1 MGIGAAVGGIAS
13 GLMGARSASKA
24 ADAQTAAAQAQID
37 LQREIYQKTSR
48 KFQPYYQAGNNALA
62 AYMYEMGLGPA
73 PTVGGTP
80 LTITRVTQG
89 GYRAPSSSQNR
100 SGVQLSD
107 RQKSMIQG
115 YWAQNGFDLNAG
127 PNGGDTFRVGGKTF
141 STMAEAQKY
150 ANQNARGA
158 SEYQGFTATPGYQF
172 RVDEGN
178 NAINAMAGARG
189 GLVSGATMQ
198 ALQERGQNLAT
209 EEYGNYMNR
218 LSGLTGMGMSAAG
231 NQASAGANYA
241 SGASNALANQGN
253 AQAAGYIGQSNALM
267 GGINTGLNIY
277 GYMQGMNG
285 GTGGGGIGTPG
296 GSIWNGGNSYGGGR

>member
-1 MGIGAAVGGIAS
+1 MPDPATGIGAAS
-13 GLMGARSASKA
+13 GLLGARSASKA
-24 ADAQTAAAQAQID
+24 ADAQTQAAQAQID

-73 PTVGGTP
+73 PTVGGNP

-89 GYRAPSSSQNR
+89 GQGGGQWGGN
-100 SGVQLSD
+100 LSP
-107 RQKSMIQG
+107 RQQSMLQG
-115 YWAQNGFDLNAG
+115 YWEQNGVDLNAG
-127 PNGGDTFRVGGKTF
+127 PNGGDTFRVGGRTF
-141 STMAEAQKY
+141 DTMAQARQY

-218 LSGLTGMGMSAAG
+218 LAGITDMGMGAAG
-231 NQASAGANYA
+231 HQANIGANYA
-241 SGASNALANQGN
+241 SGASNALANQGEARSAGIMGANN
-253 AQAAGYIGQSNALM
+253 AIM
-267 GGINTGLNIY
+267 GGINNGLSIWGYQQGLNS
-277 GYMQGMNG
+277 
-285 GTGGGGIGTPG
+285 TGGIGTPG

>member
-1 MGIGAAVGGIAS
+1 MGLGAILGAAGGIVS
-13 GLMGARSASKA
+13 GLMGSRAADKA
-24 ADAQTAAAQAQID
+24 ADAQSAAAQAQID

-62 AYMYEMGLGPA
+62 AYMYEMGLGAA

-89 GYRAPSSSQNR
+89 GGGPGRGNDSI
-100 SGVQLSD
+100 LSP
-107 RQKSMIQG
+107 RQQSMLQG
-115 YWAQNGFDLNAG
+115 YWAQNGGFGGAG

-141 STMAEAQKY
+141 STMAEAQKF

-253 AQAAGYIGQSNALM
+253 AQAAGAIGQGNALM

-285 GTGGGGIGTPG
+285 GTGSIWGGGK
-296 GSIWNGGNSYGGGR
+296 

>member
-1 MGIGAAVGGIAS
+1 MGIGAAIGGIAS
-13 GLMGARSASKA
+13 GLMGARSADKA
-24 ADAQTAAAQAQID
+24 ADAQTQAAQAQID

-62 AYMYEMGLGPA
+62 AYMYEMGLGAA

-80 LTITRVTQG
+80 LTIQKITQG
-89 GYRAPSSSQNR
+89 EQGGGWGDDSI
-100 SGVQLSD
+100 LSN
-107 RQKSMIQG
+107 RQKSMIEG
-115 YWAQNGFDLNAG
+115 YFAQNGVDLNAG
-127 PNGGDTFRVGGKTF
+127 PNSGTTFRVGGKTF
-141 STMAEAQKY
+141 DTMAEARKY
-150 ANQNARGA
+150 ATENARGA

>member
-1 MGIGAAVGGIAS
+1 MPDPATGIGAAS
-13 GLMGARSASKA
+13 GLLGARSASKA
-24 ADAQTAAAQAQID
+24 ADAQTQAAQAQID

-89 GYRAPSSSQNR
+89 GQGGDGWGKDSI
-100 SGVQLSD
+100 LSN
-107 RQKSMIQG
+107 RQKSMLQG
-115 YWAQNGFDLNAG
+115 YWAQNGVDLNAG
-127 PNGGDTFRVGGKTF
+127 PSGGDTFRVGGRTF

-277 GYMQGMNG
+277 GYQAAL
-285 GTGGGGIGTPG
+285 GTGGGGI
-296 GSIWNGGNSYGGGR
+296 WGGGK

>member
-1 MGIGAAVGGIAS
+1 MGIGAAIGGIAS
-13 GLMGARSASKA
+13 GLMGASSADKA
-24 ADAQTAAAQAQID
+24 ADAQARAAQAQID

-89 GYRAPSSSQNR
+89 GQGGAEW
-100 SGVQLSD
+100 GGDLSP
-107 RQKSMIQG
+107 RQKSMIEG
-115 YWAQNGFDLNAG
+115 YFAQSGVDLNAG
-127 PNGGDTFRVGGKTF
+127 PNGGDTFLVGGKTF
-141 STMAEAQKY
+141 NTMAEAQKY

-198 ALQERGQNLAT
+198 ALQEDGQNLAT

-267 GGINTGLNIY
+267 GGINTGLNIW
-277 GYMQGMNG
+277 GYQQGMNG
-285 GTGGGGIGTPG
+285 TGANGG
-296 GSIWNGGNSYGGGR
+296 GSIWGNSYGGGR

>member
-13 GLMGARSASKA
+13 GLMGASSASKA
-24 ADAQTAAAQAQID
+24 ADAQERAAQAQID

-62 AYMYEMGLGPA
+62 AYMYEMGLGAA

-80 LTITRVTQG
+80 LTIQRITQG
-89 GYRAPSSSQNR
+89 GQG
-100 SGVQLSD
+100 GVEWGGNLSP

-115 YWAQNGFDLNAG
+115 YFAQNGVDLNAG
-127 PNGGDTFRVGGKTF
+127 PNGGDIFKVGGKTF
-141 STMAEAQKY
+141 NTMAEAQKY

-198 ALQERGQNLAT
+198 ALQERGQNIAT

-267 GGINTGLNIY
+267 GGINTGLSIW
-277 GYMQGMNG
+277 GYQQGLNG
-285 GTGGGGIGTPG
+285 TGGIGTPG
-296 GSIWNGGNSYGGGR
+296 GSIWNGANSYGGGR

>member
-1 MGIGAAVGGIAS
+1 MGIGAAIGGIAS
-13 GLMGARSASKA
+13 GLMGARSADKA
-24 ADAQTAAAQAQID
+24 ADAQTQAAQAQID

-62 AYMYEMGLGPA
+62 AYMHEMGLGPA

-80 LTITRVTQG
+80 LTIQRITQG
-89 GYRAPSSSQNR
+89 GGDQGWNPDSNL
-100 SGVQLSD
+100 SG
-107 RQKSMIQG
+107 RQQSMIDG
-115 YWAQNGFDLNAG
+115 YIQQNMGIDLSG
-127 PNGGDTFRVGGKTF
+127 RGGSGDIFKVGGKTF
-141 STMAEAQKY
+141 NTMAEARQY

>member
-1 MGIGAAVGGIAS
+1 MGIGAAIGGIAS
-13 GLMGARSASKA
+13 GLMGARSADKA
-24 ADAQTAAAQAQID
+24 ADAQTQAAQAQID

-62 AYMYEMGLGPA
+62 AYMYEMGLGAA

-89 GYRAPSSSQNR
+89 GQGGEGWGGN
-100 SGVQLSD
+100 LSP
-107 RQKSMIQG
+107 RQQSMLQG
-115 YWAQNGFDLNAG
+115 YWEQQGVDMGAG

-141 STMAEAQKY
+141 NTMAEARQY

-253 AQAAGYIGQSNALM
+253 AQAAGYIGQSNAMM

-285 GTGGGGIGTPG
+285 GTGGGGI
-296 GSIWNGGNSYGGGR
+296 WGGGK

>member
-1 MGIGAAVGGIAS
+1 MSIGAAIGGIAS
-13 GLMGARSASKA
+13 GLMGARSADKA
-24 ADAQTAAAQAQID
+24 ADAQTQAAQAQID

-80 LTITRVTQG
+80 LTIQRITQG
-89 GYRAPSSSQNR
+89 GGDPGRGRDSI
-100 SGVQLSD
+100 LSP
-107 RQKSMIQG
+107 RQQSMLQG
-115 YWAQNGFDLNAG
+115 YWEQNGGFGGAG
-127 PNGGDTFRVGGKTF
+127 PNGGDTFRVGGRTF
-141 STMAEAQKY
+141 NTMAEAQKY

-218 LSGLTGMGMSAAG
+218 LAGITDMGMGAAG
-231 NQASAGANYA
+231 HQANIGANYA
-241 SGASNALANQGN
+241 SGASNALASQGEARSAGIMGANN
-253 AQAAGYIGQSNALM
+253 AIM
-267 GGINTGLNIY
+267 GGINNGLSIWGYQQGLNS
-277 GYMQGMNG
+277 
-285 GTGGGGIGTPG
+285 TGGIGTPG
-296 GSIWNGGNSYGGGR
+296 GSIWNGGNMFGGGR

>member
-1 MGIGAAVGGIAS
+1 MGIGAAIGGIAS
-13 GLMGARSASKA
+13 GLMGARSADKA
-24 ADAQTAAAQAQID
+24 ADAQTQAAQAQID

-62 AYMYEMGLGPA
+62 AYMYEMGLGAA

-80 LTITRVTQG
+80 LTIQKITQG
-89 GYRAPSSSQNR
+89 GQGGEWGGN
-100 SGVQLSD
+100 LSP
-107 RQKSMIQG
+107 RQKSMIEG
-115 YWAQNGFDLNAG
+115 YWAQNGVDLNAG
-127 PNGGDTFRVGGKTF
+127 PNSGTMFKVGGKTF
-141 STMAEAQKY
+141 DTMAEARKY
-150 ANQNARGA
+150 ATENARGA

-267 GGINTGLNIY
+267 GGINTGLNIL
-277 GYMQGMNG
+277 GYMQGM
-285 GTGGGGIGTPG
+285 GTGGGGIGTAS

>member
-1 MGIGAAVGGIAS
+1 MPDPGTAIGGVT
-13 GLMGARSASKA
+13 GLLGARSASKA
-24 ADAQTAAAQAQID
+24 ADAQSAAAQAQID

-62 AYMYEMGLGPA
+62 AYMYEMGLGAA

-80 LTITRVTQG
+80 LTIQKITQG
-89 GYRAPSSSQNR
+89 EQGGGWGDDSI
-100 SGVQLSD
+100 LSN
-107 RQKSMIQG
+107 RQKSMIEG
-115 YWAQNGFDLNAG
+115 YFAQNGVDLNAG

-141 STMAEAQKY
+141 DTMAEARKY
-150 ANQNARGA
+150 ATENARGA

-253 AQAAGYIGQSNALM
+253 AQAAGYIGQRNALM

>member
-13 GLMGARSASKA
+13 GLMGASSASKA
-24 ADAQTAAAQAQID
+24 ADAQERAAQAQID

-80 LTITRVTQG
+80 LTIQRITQG
-89 GYRAPSSSQNR
+89 GQGGAEWGGN
-100 SGVQLSD
+100 LSP
-107 RQKSMIQG
+107 RQKSMIEG
-115 YWAQNGFDLNAG
+115 YFAQSGVDLNAG
-127 PNGGDTFRVGGKTF
+127 PNGGDTFRVGGRTF
-141 STMAEAQKY
+141 NTMAEAQKY

-277 GYMQGMNG
+277 GYQAALGKN
-285 GTGGGGIGTPG
+285 GGGIGTPG

>member
-1 MGIGAAVGGIAS
+1 MPDPATGIGAAS
-13 GLMGARSASKA
+13 GLLGARSASKA
-24 ADAQTAAAQAQID
+24 AGAQAQSAQAQID

-80 LTITRVTQG
+80 LTIQRITQG
-89 GYRAPSSSQNR
+89 GQGDVEWGGN
-100 SGVQLSD
+100 LSP

-115 YWAQNGFDLNAG
+115 YFAQNGVDLNAG
-127 PNGGDTFRVGGKTF
+127 PNGGDTFLVGGKTF
-141 STMAEAQKY
+141 NTMAEAQKY

-277 GYMQGMNG
+277 GYMQGLNG
-285 GTGGGGIGTPG
+285 GTGGGGIGTSG